1 MNQPDRVRIYQE
13 IAFRQINT
21 VEYWFRNKYNLA
33 PTDNRFLSANREMM
47 LVEYWTS
54 ILADRYAKLKADKVE
69 NITLDDLLVEEKLEE
84 ELEKAKVDD
93 PNDKGE
99 VLINLHG

>member
-1 MNQPDRVRIYQE
+1 MDRLRIYQE
-13 IAFRQINT
+13 IAFKQINT

-33 PTDNRFLSANREMM
+33 PTDERFLSANRETM
-47 LVEYWTS
+47 LVEYWTA
-54 ILADRYAKLKADKVE
+54 ILAERYAKLKADKVE
-69 NITLDDLLVEEKLEE
+69 NITLDDLLVEEKLQE
-84 ELEKAKVDD
+84 ELDKAVAND